1 MNLTK
6 ALKHKKKL
14 VKQADEMFIRFQ
26 RYNSQSKE
34 NMDKGYSPEEAFNSW
49 IELTQEL
56 IELKTKIHSANI
68 KIAEKI
74 FRLGEL
80 KNLVSRIRGIDTKNG
95 ITREYRHAD
104 IAPVEYVAYMDLFAK
119 DDQISK
125 WESEIEQLQEEI
137 EAYNAITKI

>member
-14 VKQADEMFIRFQ
+14 VKQADEMFNRFQ
-26 RYNSQSKE
+26 RYNSQNKE
-34 NMDKGYSPEEAFNSW
+34 NVDKGYDPAKAYESW
-49 IELTQEL
+49 LKLTNELVD
-56 IELKTKIHSANI
+56 LKTKIHNANI

-80 KNLVSRIRGIDTKNG
+80 KNLVSRIRVVDTKSG
-95 ITREYRHAD
+95 LVKEHRHPD
-104 IAPVEYVAYMDLFAK
+104 VAPIEYVAYMDLFAK

-125 WESEIEQLQEEI
+125 WEGEIEQLQEEI

>member
-14 VKQADEMFIRFQ
+14 VKQADEMFNRFQ
-26 RYNSQSKE
+26 RYNSQNKE
-34 NMDKGYSPEEAFNSW
+34 NVNKGYSPEEAFNSW
-49 IELTQEL
+49 IELTQDL
-56 IELKTKIHSANI
+56 IELKTKIHNANI

-80 KNLVSRIRGIDTKNG
+80 KNLVSRLRNVDTKSG
-95 ITREYRHAD
+95 MVREYRHGD
-104 IAPVEYVAYMDLFAK
+104 PTPVEYVAYMDLFAK

-125 WESEIEQLQEEI
+125 LEGEIEQLQEEI

>member
-6 ALKHKKKL
+6 ALNHKKKL
-14 VKQADEMFIRFQ
+14 VKQADEMFNRFQ
-26 RYNSQSKE
+26 RYNSQNKE
-34 NMDKGYSPEEAFNSW
+34 NVNKGYSPEEAFNSW
-49 IELTQEL
+49 IELTQDL
-56 IELKTKIHSANI
+56 IELKTKIHNANI

-80 KNLVSRIRGIDTKNG
+80 KNLVSRIRVVDTKSG
-95 ITREYRHAD
+95 LVKEHRHPD
-104 IAPVEYVAYMDLFAK
+104 VAPIEYVAYMDLFAK

-125 WESEIEQLQEEI
+125 WEGEIEQLQEEI